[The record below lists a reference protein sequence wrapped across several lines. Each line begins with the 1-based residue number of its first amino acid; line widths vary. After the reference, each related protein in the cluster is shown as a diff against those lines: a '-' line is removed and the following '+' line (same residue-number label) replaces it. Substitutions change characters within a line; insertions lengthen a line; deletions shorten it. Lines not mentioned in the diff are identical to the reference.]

1 MKKTFI
7 YVLSTAALLSPFSLL
22 AQTNAAA
29 SVATKSV
36 SITEYRQGLSL
47 YKQGQYVDAIAH
59 AEAAMKT
66 GGTAEGHYLT
76 ALCYKKLGKDAE
88 AAKAFQNTIH
98 INANHVDALSQL
110 GIIQYNAADYKS
122 ASVNLSRASA
132 LLPADTQLAQ
142 YAEKAKAKIGGATGT
157 VSTLAKVTKAAA
169 ASVAAAPTTAT
180 TAAGAKAT
188 TSSAHI
194 SAYNEGLQLLKESD
208 YYGAITAFQKAAKEA
223 PAHAATYYN
232 LGLAYREVKGEM
244 GNALKH
250 IQKASTLDSKNSKFH
265 HALGAIY
272 YEMGEGQKAQGSFE
286 QAYLMGMKTKTLYKS
301 LASTYMFNEQY
312 DKAILLYETALKEEP
327 EDAQL
332 HFNLATAYLNAKK
345 LNASVA
351 QFDKVLAINPGYKD
365 AYYNK
370 GCALVQLERYDE
382 AVKTGEAAIKID
394 KDYAKAYLLLASAYS
409 KKNDS
414 YHQDK
419 YEKMAK
425 RLDPNILKGL

>member
-1 MKKTFI
+1 MKKAF
-7 YVLSTAALLSPFSLL
+7 YSYAFAMLSPVALL

-29 SVATKSV
+29 AVATKSV
-36 SITEYRQGLSL
+36 AITEYRQGLSL
-47 YKQGQYVDAIAH
+47 YKQGQYADALTH
-59 AEAAMKT
+59 AAASMKT

-76 ALCYKKLGKDAE
+76 ALCHKKMGKDAD
-88 AAKAFQNTIH
+88 AAKSFESALH
-98 INANHVDALSQL
+98 INPNHVDALSQL
-110 GIIQYNAADYKS
+110 GIIQYNTANYKDAA
-122 ASVNLSRASA
+122 VNLSRAAA
-132 LLPADTQLAQ
+132 LLPSDAQLAQ
-142 YAEKAKAKIGGATGT
+142 YAEKAKAKIGTN

-169 ASVAAAPTTAT
+169 ASVAAAPATVATTNT
-180 TAAGAKAT
+180 TAATAGK

-194 SAYNEGLQLLKESD
+194 SSYNEGLQMLKESD
-208 YYGAITAFQKAAKEA
+208 YYGAITAFQKALKEA
-223 PAHAATYYN
+223 PAHAATNYN

-244 GNALKH
+244 GNALKY
-250 IQKASTLDSKNSKFH
+250 IQKASTLDTKNSKFH

-272 YEMGEGQKAQGSFE
+272 YEMGEGQKAQGAFE
-286 QAYLMGMKTKTLYKS
+286 QAYLMGMKTKSLYKS

-312 DKAILLYETALKEEP
+312 DKAILLYETAIKEEP

-332 HFNLATAYLNAKK
+332 HFNLATAYLNGKK
-345 LNASVA
+345 VNASIA

-370 GCALVQLERYDE
+370 GCALIQMERYDE
-382 AVKTGEAAIKID
+382 AIKTGEAAIKVD